1 LHLRCS
7 LCSQESAAAQGLWA
21 LFRNLNRRVAY
32 YRSLHSFRLTTA
44 GRFALR
50 ASAHWAHTS
59 LRLHTRQE
67 TEFPAPSPFRLM
79 APPGQQTGQSR
90 PGLPQNRRCS
100 GSGPVCALENKS
112 LRLRSAVEQLQ
123 EALEW
128 RGISHALRSGHAGT
142 DAFRHWIGFPS
153 RSKTD
158 NRPSSIVRM

>member
-1 LHLRCS
+1 MKITRWLFVSESGIVQEGTPVMACRSHHRSAYHSGFRSFLIGDGAVLRKQAKREAVFRLPSDCRKTHTYQHEPHILHLRCS

-67 TEFPAPSPFRLM
+67 TAFPAPSPFL
-79 APPGQQTGQSR
+79 T
-90 PGLPQNRRCS
+90 
-100 GSGPVCALENKS
+100 
-112 LRLRSAVEQLQ
+112 
-123 EALEW
+123 
-128 RGISHALRSGHAGT
+128 T
-142 DAFRHWIGFPS
+142 
-153 RSKTD
+153 
-158 NRPSSIVRM
+158 